1 MNDTLRNRFK
11 REMTIRGYA
20 ESSCKNYGSCVELM
34 VGRTGLHPARMTR
47 DRMAD
52 YFASLVRDHHAA
64 PPTYRQNVCAVALFF
79 RTVLHRDYDVFR
91 QAHPRRRAALPE
103 VLSLKET
110 HRLLAHI
117 RTPRHQ
123 AGATVL
129 YTCGLRI
136 GELLRM
142 SLDWIVSD
150 GTRLH
155 VRDSKRGRDR
165 RVPLPACTLKILRE
179 HWRREKLSG
188 PLFFPSPVIPGRP
201 ASPDSVRKA
210 IGRAAKDAGITRQVS
225 PHTLRHCYATHLLER
240 GADIQQIQR
249 LLGHKSIETTAI
261 YTHLTDSSVERVT
274 EALKL
279 MTAGL

>member
-1 MNDTLRNRFK
+1 
-11 REMTIRGYA
+11 
-20 ESSCKNYGSCVELM
+20 
-34 VGRTGLHPARMTR
+34 
-47 DRMAD
+47 
-52 YFASLVRDHHAA
+52 
-64 PPTYRQNVCAVALFF
+64 
-79 RTVLHRDYDVFR
+79 
-91 QAHPRRRAALPE
+91 
-103 VLSLKET
+103 
-110 HRLLAHI
+110 
-117 RTPRHQ
+117 
-123 AGATVL
+123 
-129 YTCGLRI
+129 
-136 GELLRM
+136 M

-210 IGRAAKDAGITRQVS
+210 IGHAAKDAGITRQVS